1 MFFSKYHGC
10 GNHFIIIR
18 EEEACLKDYSKLAKK
33 VCDPSTGIGGDGFI
47 VVREDPL
54 EMLFYNM
61 DGTEA
66 PMCGNGIRCFAH
78 FCSDQGICNDPYFSV
93 KTGSGTMHLEVTSR
107 EPFLVKVNMGKPEFS
122 PQACAIG
129 REEEPFL
136 HRNVGGQTVSSFFMG
151 TVHTVIWTDEFAGWE
166 ALGEEISNHPIYREK
181 TNVNFALITGD
192 DTATVKTYERGV
204 GPTQAC
210 GTGACAVA
218 VLGWHE
224 RKFKSDVTI
233 QLPCGNLIISQGEDN
248 DIFMKGPSHQIF
260 TGAYRNKGEE

>member
-1 MFFSKYHGC
+1 
-10 GNHFIIIR
+10 
-18 EEEACLKDYSKLAKK
+18 
-33 VCDPSTGIGGDGFI
+33 
-47 VVREDPL
+47 
-54 EMLFYNM
+54 
-61 DGTEA
+61 
-66 PMCGNGIRCFAH
+66 
-78 FCSDQGICNDPYFSV
+78 
-93 KTGSGTMHLEVTSR
+93 MHLEVTSR

-122 PQACAIG
+122 SQACAIG

-260 TGAYRNKGEE
+260 TGTYRNKGEE